1 MDLSPAT
8 ITAIVAVL
16 SVIIGTFGGKYLDSL
31 ISKRR
36 IVADTTLAL
45 TEDIDEVDE
54 LLSDWKNKYFDLRQE
69 NLKLEHRIN
78 ELSIEILK
86 LKHNIGE

>member
-1 MDLSPAT
+1 MDLSPAM
-8 ITAIVAVL
+8 ITALVAIL

-86 LKHNIGE
+86 LKNNIGE